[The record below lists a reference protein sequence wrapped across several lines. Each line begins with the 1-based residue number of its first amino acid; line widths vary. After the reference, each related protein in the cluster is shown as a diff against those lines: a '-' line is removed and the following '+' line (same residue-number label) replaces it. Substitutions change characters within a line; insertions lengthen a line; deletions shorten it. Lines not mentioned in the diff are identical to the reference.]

1 MQALLK
7 IYRKISVFT
16 VTMMRLLQRIWRQ
29 RIKIQK
35 YSINSNN
42 KSVRYASYIL
52 YIDMKLNSSYSSLC
66 IKDYLKCATLI

>member
-7 IYRKISVFT
+7 IYRKIAVFT
-16 VTMMRLLQRIWRQ
+16 VTITSQLQSIWRQ
-29 RIKIQK
+29 IIKIQK

-52 YIDMKLNSSYSSLC
+52 YIDMKLNSYYSSLL
-66 IKDYLKCATLI
+66 ITDYLKCAI